1 MASDRPAA
9 RPRVVVIGA
18 SLAGLLA
25 AAAVSRAGHTVTIL
39 ERDRLE
45 DTPGP
50 RTGVPQGQQP
60 HVFLLRG
67 LLAAEQLLPG
77 LRSDLEAH
85 GAVPF
90 DTGTLGWLAEQ
101 GWAPVRP
108 SGFEIVSLTRPLFEQ
123 VVRHRVL
130 DLPGVQ
136 LRDTRRVNALRRDGS
151 RGTHWQI
158 ETDSDETVVA
168 DLVIDA
174 SGRGSRLPAW
184 LVDNG
189 ITAPRMSEVDAR
201 MGYATRMYS
210 GAPDMPGLSG
220 IVVQTTPGSPA
231 GGMALPVENGRWL
244 VLALGAGEFRP
255 PRNVEGFE
263 AHIDGL
269 RDPAVSDFVRR
280 CTPCGDVVV
289 YRQTGNRRW
298 HYERLRDWPD
308 GQLAVGDA
316 FVSFN
321 PVFGQGITVP
331 ACEALVLR
339 DALAAGLRSADA
351 RRLMLSLAAT
361 AALPWSIAIGQD
373 LRLPSTNGR
382 QTRSQLLTNAWA
394 RELSRLGIHGNAR
407 AVQVLNRIYHLMGSP
422 RILLHPALVGAAIRA
437 RVVGYGPATPRPPAL
452 DALARG

>member
-1 MASDRPAA
+1 M
-9 RPRVVVIGA
+9 
-18 SLAGLLA
+18 
-25 AAAVSRAGHTVTIL
+25 
-39 ERDRLE
+39 
-45 DTPGP
+45 
-50 RTGVPQGQQP
+50 
-60 HVFLLRG
+60 FLLRG

-136 LRDTRRVNALRRDGS
+136 LRDTCRVNALRRDGS
-151 RGTHWQI
+151 RGTHWQV
-158 ETDSDETVVA
+158 ETDCDKTVVA

-189 ITAPRMSEVDAR
+189 ITAPRISEVDAR

-231 GGMALPVENGRWL
+231 GGMALPAENGRWL
-244 VLALGAGEFRP
+244 VLALGAGEFWP

-280 CTPCGDVVV
+280 YTPCGDVVV
-289 YRQTGNRRW
+289 YRQTGNRRR
-298 HYERLRDWPD
+298 HYERLRDWP
-308 GQLAVGDA
+308 GRPVGRGRR
-316 FVSFN
+316 VR
-321 PVFGQGITVP
+321 
-331 ACEALVLR
+331 LVQPRVRTGHHRRGLRGFLR

-351 RRLMLSLAAT
+351 RRLMLSFAAA

-373 LRLPSTNGR
+373 LGCPAPTAGR
-382 QTRSQLLTNAWA
+382 
-394 RELSRLGIHGNAR
+394 
-407 AVQVLNRIYHLMGSP
+407 P
-422 RILLHPALVGAAIRA
+422 GASC
-437 RVVGYGPATPRPPAL
+437 
-452 DALARG
+452 